1 MDTSKHIFQLHGVTA
16 AEEPALRKKLRRKEM
31 VRFFEKLAPTVIAI
45 EACGA
50 SHHWA
55 RLLQS
60 FGQRLYQSAITACLV
75 FWRRNCH
82 PAIWDFYNKICQ
94 KRTHAPQQTT
104 SLFDHLI
111 GGSEQGWRHS
121 NAECLRGLE
130 IDNQL
135 ILGRRPDQ
143 RSSS

>member
-1 MDTSKHIFQLHGVTA
+1 MLA
-16 AEEPALRKKLRRKEM
+16 AQTGTLIGAETGIKTIAAVHSQCRLW
-31 VRFFEKLAPTVIAI
+31 VISGQTIAG
-45 EACGA
+45 ENP
-50 SHHWA
+50 
-55 RLLQS
+55 LL
-60 FGQRLYQSAITACLV
+60 SAIVQKRTNFAAQ
-75 FWRRNCH
+75 RND
-82 PAIWDFYNKICQ
+82 AMCQ
-94 KRTHAPQQTT
+94 KRTHAPQQTA
-104 SLFDHLI
+104 SLLDHLI